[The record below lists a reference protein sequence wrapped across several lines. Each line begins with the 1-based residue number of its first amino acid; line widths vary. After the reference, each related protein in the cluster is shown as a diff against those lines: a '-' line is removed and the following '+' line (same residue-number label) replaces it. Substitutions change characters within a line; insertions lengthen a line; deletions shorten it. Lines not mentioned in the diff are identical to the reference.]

1 MSHEITKEEPQA
13 EEEEDVE
20 ETQPKEQKG
29 NRIQKS
35 VKQIIKHPE
44 QRSGKVMVRDYGIF

>member
-1 MSHEITKEEPQA
+1 MSHEITKEEPQT
-13 EEEEDVE
+13 EEEDVK

-44 QRSGKVMVRDYGIF
+44 QRSSKVMVRDYGIF